1 MLDGGIELDLERVMQ
16 NIDEAD
22 VLTIYFP
29 LLGKTLIVD
38 TRWNED
44 SGPLIAVVPIA
55 QDSTDRYRSFH
66 RLRPSFPRPKSLSMI
81 PWTNRVDSLQ
91 RLGIWSHVVARLE
104 SAAPDPSYTFVD
116 AAESCFCE
124 LRELEVRELLRA
136 VSGEQYETLW
146 ASTTPERN

>member
-1 MLDGGIELDLERVMQ
+1 MLDGGIDLDLERVVQ

-38 TRWNED
+38 TRWNDEA
-44 SGPLIAVVPIA
+44 GPLVAVVPIA

-66 RLRPSFPRPKSLSMI
+66 RLRPTFPEPKSLSMI
-81 PWTNRVDSLQ
+81 PWTNRVESLQ
-91 RLGIWSHVVARLE
+91 RLGIWSHLVARLE
-104 SAAPDPSYTFVD
+104 AAAPDPSSSFID
-116 AAESCFCE
+116 DAESCFCE
-124 LRELEVRELLRA
+124 LRDLEVRELLRA

-146 ASTTPERN
+146 ASSTPEAN